1 MKVNQQSK
9 SDPTTS
15 RNMNEFI
22 PYGRQ
27 EISDEDI
34 QAVVTALRSSHLTQ
48 GEAVP
53 IFESAIAKRVGSN
66 FAIATNSATSALH
79 VACLGLGL
87 GPGDILWTSPISFVA
102 SANCGLY
109 CGATVD
115 FVDVDQATGRMCT
128 YKLQEKL
135 EHAEILGVLPK
146 IVIPVHLGGY
156 SCDVKKIKELS
167 ERFGF
172 KIIEDASHAVG
183 ATFQGQP
190 VGSCQYSDAV
200 VFSFHPVKII
210 TSGEG
215 GMVTTNDE
223 ELASRL
229 EMLRNHGITR
239 DGAKL
244 IDRHSGAWYYEQ
256 QSLGLNYRLSDIH
269 AALGHS
275 QLKRLDQFINQRRQ
289 LVNAYNIGLKDLPIG
304 LPAENEL
311 HESSWH
317 LYAIRIDPDSGIS
330 RRHLYDLL
338 VEKNIGVNVHYIPIY
353 RQPFFRQQ
361 NINPFDFPGSESYY
375 ESALTIPLHP
385 GLSQPMISRICKE
398 ISVAFRRR
406 QDDQC

>member
-156 SCDVKKIKELS
+156 SCDVKIKELS

-183 ATFQGQP
+183 ATFQSQP

-275 QLKRLDQFINQRRQ
+275 QLSGWTN
-289 LVNAYNIGLKDLPIG
+289 
-304 LPAENEL
+304 
-311 HESSWH
+311 SS
-317 LYAIRIDPDSGIS
+317 IS
-330 RRHLYDLL
+330 ED
-338 VEKNIGVNVHYIPIY
+338 NW
-353 RQPFFRQQ
+353 
-361 NINPFDFPGSESYY
+361 
-375 ESALTIPLHP
+375 
-385 GLSQPMISRICKE
+385 
-398 ISVAFRRR
+398 
-406 QDDQC
+406 

>member
-1 MKVNQQSK
+1 M
-9 SDPTTS
+9 
-15 RNMNEFI
+15 
-22 PYGRQ
+22 
-27 EISDEDI
+27 
-34 QAVVTALRSSHLTQ
+34 
-48 GEAVP
+48 
-53 IFESAIAKRVGSN
+53 
-66 FAIATNSATSALH
+66 
-79 VACLGLGL
+79 
-87 GPGDILWTSPISFVA
+87 
-102 SANCGLY
+102 
-109 CGATVD
+109 
-115 FVDVDQATGRMCT
+115 
-128 YKLQEKL
+128 
-135 EHAEILGVLPK
+135 
-146 IVIPVHLGGY
+146 
-156 SCDVKKIKELS
+156 KKIKELS
-167 ERFGF
+167 ERYGF

-183 ATFQGQP
+183 ATFQNQP

-239 DGAKL
+239 DAL
-244 IDRHSGAWYYEQ
+244 IDRHSGGWYYEQ

-275 QLKRLDQFINQRRQ
+275 QLRRLDQFINQRRQ
-289 LVNAYNIGLKDLPIG
+289 LVNAYNIDLKNLPIG

-311 HESSWH
+311 LESSWH

-353 RQPFFRQQ
+353 RQPFFRQR
-361 NINPFDFPGSESYY
+361 NINPFDFPGSEMYY

-385 GLSQPMISRICKE
+385 GLSQPMISRICEE
-398 ISVAFRRR
+398 ISAAFRRR